1 MTNHNPQNF
10 ANVKTTRASKSG
22 FNRPYFLIDA
32 SVKPIGRVASEAAR
46 ILMGKNRADYS
57 PDVDMGGM
65 VIIINAKDQ
74 TFTGK
79 KAERKVYFRY
89 GRRLGSLKSRGYE
102 EAFKLDFKFPLYNAI
117 KKMMPRNRHQ
127 DLRVNNR
134 LLIVEDDN
142 HGITAPITVVSQF
155 PVLTYT
161 TPSVKPKVAVEVPT
175 IKASKVEKVAKTD
188 ETVSKVDE
196 TVVAKF
202 TSQESKVISV
212 KEVKAPKATKKT
224 TGDDLKIV
232 EGIGPKI
239 AELLVSKG
247 IVTFADLADADVANI
262 STILDE
268 AGLSSHKPDTWSQQA
283 VLARDGKF
291 EELETLKKELDGGLV
306 KE

>member
-1 MTNHNPQNF
+1 MPNHNPQNF
-10 ANVKTTRASKSG
+10 ADIRTTRASKTG

-134 LLIVEDDN
+134 LIIVEDDN

-155 PVLTYT
+155 PKLTYT
-161 TPSVKPKVAVEVPT
+161 SPNIKPKVAVEVPT
-175 IKASKVEKVAKTD
+175 IKAPKAEKVIKSE
-188 ETVSKVDE
+188 ETVAVNSTTQE
-196 TVVAKF
+196 IEVAPKA
-202 TSQESKVISV
+202 
-212 KEVKAPKATKKT
+212 VKAPKANKKT
-224 TGDDLKIV
+224 TSGDDLKIV

-239 AELLVSKG
+239 AELLNAAG
-247 IVTFADLADADVANI
+247 ILTYADLASSEV
-262 STILDE
+262 TKLDE
-268 AGLSSHKPDTWSQQA
+268 ILTAAGPKFSIHQPTTWPQQA
-283 VLARDGKF
+283 ALARDGKF

>member
-1 MTNHNPQNF
+1 MTNHNPQNY

-79 KAERKVYFRY
+79 KAEKKVYFRY

-134 LLIVEDDN
+134 LIIVEDDN
-142 HGITAPITVVSQF
+142 HGITAPITIVSQF
-155 PVLTYT
+155 PKLTYT
-161 TPSVKPKVAVEVPT
+161 SPDIKSKVAVEVPT
-175 IKASKVEKVAKTD
+175 IKAPKAEKVIKT
-188 ETVSKVDE
+188 
-196 TVVAKF
+196 
-202 TSQESKVISV
+202 VI
-212 KEVKAPKATKKT
+212 KEDTKTIAEPAQTKEIKAPKVTKKIAVA
-224 TGDDLKIV
+224 DDLAIV

-239 AELLVSKG
+239 AELLISKG
-247 IVTFADLADADVANI
+247 ITTFANLAETKAAELA
-262 STILDE
+262 TILDE

-283 VLARDGKF
+283 ALARDGKF
-291 EELETLKKELDGGLV
+291 EKLETLKKELDGGLV
-306 KE
+306 KV

>member
-10 ANVKTTRASKSG
+10 ANIKTTRASKTG

-155 PVLTYT
+155 PKLTYT
-161 TPSVKPKVAVEVPT
+161 LPNVKPKVAVEVPT
-175 IKASKVEKVAKTD
+175 IKAPKAEKIEAPKAIASEVI
-188 ETVSKVDE
+188 ET
-196 TVVAKF
+196 
-202 TSQESKVISV
+202 
-212 KEVKAPKATKKT
+212 KEVKASKAVKS
-224 TGDDLKIV
+224 TGNDDLKIV

-239 AELLVSKG
+239 AELLNTAG
-247 IVTFADLADADVANI
+247 IMTFADLASSEV
-262 STILDE
+262 TKLEEILTA
-268 AGLSSHKPDTWSQQA
+268 AGPKFSIHQPTTWAQQA
-283 VLARDGKF
+283 ALARDGKF
-291 EELETLKKELDGGLV
+291 EELEALKKELDGGIV

>member
-10 ANVKTTRASKSG
+10 ANIKTTRASKTG

-79 KAERKVYFRY
+79 KAEKKVYFRY

-134 LLIVEDDN
+134 LIIVEDDN

-155 PVLTYT
+155 PKLTYT
-161 TPSVKPKVAVEVPT
+161 TPNTKPKVAVEVPT
-175 IKASKVEKVAKTD
+175 IKPLKAEKPTKVEAPK
-188 ETVSKVDE
+188 EIVDAVE
-196 TVVAKF
+196 PKPTK
-202 TSQESKVISV
+202 SS
-212 KEVKAPKATKKT
+212 KATKKLT
-224 TGDDLKIV
+224 ENDDLKII

-239 AELLVSKG
+239 AELLNTAGIMTFAELASTEVSK
-247 IVTFADLADADVANI
+247 
-262 STILDE
+262 LDE
-268 AGLSSHKPDTWSQQA
+268 ILTAAGPKFSIHQPTTWSQQA
-283 VLARDGKF
+283 ALARDGKF

>member
-10 ANVKTTRASKSG
+10 ANIKTTRASKSG

-79 KAERKVYFRY
+79 KAEKKVYFRY

-155 PVLTYT
+155 PKLTYT
-161 TPSVKPKVAVEVPT
+161 TPSIKPKVAVEVPT
-175 IKASKVEKVAKTD
+175 IKVQKADK
-188 ETVSKVDE
+188 
-196 TVVAKF
+196 VVAPKLVDV
-202 TSQESKVISV
+202 S
-212 KEVKAPKATKKT
+212 EVKADAKPKASKT
-224 TGDDLKIV
+224 VKATANDDLKIV

-239 AELLVSKG
+239 EELLNAAG
-247 IVTFADLADADVANI
+247 ILTYSDLASSEV
-262 STILDE
+262 TKLDE
-268 AGLSSHKPDTWSQQA
+268 ILTAAGPKFSIHQPTTWAQQA
-283 VLARDGKF
+283 ALARDGKM
-291 EELETLKKELDGGLV
+291 EELEILKKELDGGLV

>member
-10 ANVKTTRASKSG
+10 ANVKTTRASKTG

-155 PVLTYT
+155 PKLTYT
-161 TPSVKPKVAVEVPT
+161 LPNVKPKVAVEVPT
-175 IKASKVEKVAKTD
+175 IKAPKADKVVKAN
-188 ETVSKVDE
+188 ETVS
-196 TVVAKF
+196 ANF
-202 TSQESKVISV
+202 TSQESEVV
-212 KEVKAPKATKKT
+212 TKEVKAPKSVKS
-224 TGDDLKIV
+224 TGNDDLKIV

-239 AELLVSKG
+239 EELLNAAG
-247 IVTFADLADADVANI
+247 ILTYADLASSEV
-262 STILDE
+262 TKLEGILTA
-268 AGLSSHKPDTWSQQA
+268 AGPKFSIHQPTTWAQQA
-283 VLARDGKF
+283 ALARDGKF

>member
-32 SVKPIGRVASEAAR
+32 SVKPIGRVATEAAR

-155 PVLTYT
+155 PKLTYT
-161 TPSVKPKVAVEVPT
+161 LPNVKPKVAVEVPT
-175 IKASKVEKVAKTD
+175 IQAPKAEKVIKTD
-188 ETVSKVDE
+188 ETVA
-196 TVVAKF
+196 AKF
-202 TSQESKVISV
+202 TSQESETPV
-212 KEVKAPKATKKT
+212 KEVKAQKAAQS
-224 TGDDLKIV
+224 TGNDDLKIV

-239 AELLVSKG
+239 EELLNTAG
-247 IVTFADLADADVANI
+247 ILTYADLASSEV
-262 STILDE
+262 TKLDE
-268 AGLSSHKPDTWSQQA
+268 ILTAAGPKFSIHQPTTWAQQA
-283 VLARDGKF
+283 ALARDGKF

>member
-10 ANVKTTRASKSG
+10 ANIKTTRASKTG

-102 EAFKLDFKFPLYNAI
+102 EAFKLDFKFPIYNAI

-161 TPSVKPKVAVEVPT
+161 SPNIKPKVAVEVPT
-175 IKASKVEKVAKTD
+175 IKAPKAEKI
-188 ETVSKVDE
+188 ETPKAVVSEV
-196 TVVAKF
+196 TP
-202 TSQESKVISV
+202 V
-212 KEVKAPKATKKT
+212 KEVKAPKSTKKA
-224 TGDDLKIV
+224 TGNDDLKIV

-239 AELLVSKG
+239 EELLNAAG
-247 IVTFADLADADVANI
+247 IITYSDLASADV
-262 STILDE
+262 TKLEEILTA
-268 AGLSSHKPDTWSQQA
+268 AGPRYSIHKPTTWATQSA
-283 VLARDGKF
+283 LARDGKF
-291 EELETLKKELDGGLV
+291 EELETFKKELDGGLV

>member
-155 PVLTYT
+155 PKLTYT
-161 TPSVKPKVAVEVPT
+161 LPSVKPKVAVEVPT
-175 IKASKVEKVAKTD
+175 IKAPKADKVVKANEAVA
-188 ETVSKVDE
+188 
-196 TVVAKF
+196 ANF
-202 TSQESKVISV
+202 TSQESEVV
-212 KEVKAPKATKKT
+212 TKEVKAPKSVKS
-224 TGDDLKIV
+224 TGNDDLKII

-239 AELLVSKG
+239 EELLNAAG
-247 IVTFADLADADVANI
+247 IITYSDLASADV
-262 STILDE
+262 TKLEEILTA
-268 AGLSSHKPDTWSQQA
+268 AGPRYSIHKPTTWPTQSA
-283 VLARDGKF
+283 LARDGKF
-291 EELETLKKELDGGLV
+291 EELESLKKELDGGLV

>member
-10 ANVKTTRASKSG
+10 ANIKTTRASKTG

-155 PVLTYT
+155 PKLTYT
-161 TPSVKPKVAVEVPT
+161 LPNVKPKVAVEVPT
-175 IKASKVEKVAKTD
+175 IKAPKAEKVIKT
-188 ETVSKVDE
+188 DE

-202 TSQESKVISV
+202 TSQESEVTPV
-212 KEVKAPKATKKT
+212 KEVKAPKAVKS
-224 TGDDLKIV
+224 TGDDLKIL

-247 IVTFADLADADVANI
+247 IVTFADLASADVANI
-262 STILDE
+262 ATILDE
-268 AGLSSHKPDTWSQQA
+268 AGLSSHKPDTWAQQA
-283 VLARDGKF
+283 ALARDGKF
-291 EELETLKKELDGGLV
+291 EELETLKKELDGRLV

>member
-1 MTNHNPQNF
+1 MPNHNPQNF
-10 ANVKTTRASKSG
+10 ADIRTTRATKTG

-79 KAERKVYFRY
+79 KAEKKVYFRY

-155 PVLTYT
+155 PKLTYT
-161 TPSVKPKVAVEVPT
+161 SPSIKPKVATEVPT
-175 IKASKVEKVAKTD
+175 IKAPKPEKI
-188 ETVSKVDE
+188 
-196 TVVAKF
+196 
-202 TSQESKVISV
+202 ESPKVIAETIEP
-212 KEVKAPKATKKT
+212 KAVKAPKTTKVAT
-224 TGDDLKIV
+224 GNDDLKIV

-239 AELLVSKG
+239 AELLNTAG
-247 IVTFADLADADVANI
+247 IITYADLASSEV
-262 STILDE
+262 TKLDE
-268 AGLSSHKPDTWSQQA
+268 ILTAAGPKFSIHQPTTWPQQA
-283 VLARDGKF
+283 ALARDGKF
-291 EELETLKKELDGGLV
+291 EELETLKKELDAGLA
-306 KE
+306 K

>member
-10 ANVKTTRASKSG
+10 ANIKTTRASKSG

-155 PVLTYT
+155 PKLTYT
-161 TPSVKPKVAVEVPT
+161 LPNVKPKVAVEVPT
-175 IKASKVEKVAKTD
+175 IKAPKAEKIVKTD
-188 ETVSKVDE
+188 ETVE
-196 TVVAKF
+196 AKF
-202 TSQESKVISV
+202 TSQESEVIA
-212 KEVKAPKATKKT
+212 KEVKAPKTVKS
-224 TGDDLKIV
+224 TGNDDLKIV

-239 AELLVSKG
+239 AELLNTAG
-247 IVTFADLADADVANI
+247 IMTFADLAASEV
-262 STILDE
+262 TKLEEILTA
-268 AGLSSHKPDTWSQQA
+268 AGPKFSIHQPTTWSQQA
-283 VLARDGKF
+283 ALARDGKF
-291 EELETLKKELDGGLV
+291 EELEVLKKELDGGIV

>member
-10 ANVKTTRASKSG
+10 ANIKTTRASKTG

-155 PVLTYT
+155 PKLTYT
-161 TPSVKPKVAVEVPT
+161 LPSVKPKVAIEVPT
-175 IKASKVEKVAKTD
+175 IKAPKAANIVSDVT
-188 ETVSKVDE
+188 ET
-196 TVVAKF
+196 
-202 TSQESKVISV
+202 
-212 KEVKAPKATKKT
+212 KEVKAPKAVKS
-224 TGDDLKIV
+224 TGNDDLKII

-239 AELLVSKG
+239 AELLVSRG
-247 IVTFADLADADVANI
+247 IVTFADLASADVANVA
-262 STILDE
+262 TILDE
-268 AGLSSHKPDTWSQQA
+268 AGLSSHKPDTWAQQA
-283 VLARDGKF
+283 ALARDGKF
-291 EELETLKKELDGGLV
+291 EELEVMKKELDGGLV

>member
-10 ANVKTTRASKSG
+10 ANIKTTRASKSG

-79 KAERKVYFRY
+79 KAEKKVYFRY

-142 HGITAPITVVSQF
+142 HGVTAPITVVSQF
-155 PVLTYT
+155 PKLTYT
-161 TPSVKPKVAVEVPT
+161 TPSIKPKVAVEVPT
-175 IKASKVEKVAKTD
+175 IKASKTDKVVVPKLAN
-188 ETVSKVDE
+188 VSN
-196 TVVAKF
+196 AN
-202 TSQESKVISV
+202 I
-212 KEVKAPKATKKT
+212 EVKPKKVSGK
-224 TGDDLKIV
+224 DDLKIV

-239 AELLVSKG
+239 EELLNAAG
-247 IVTFADLADADVANI
+247 ILTYADLASSEV
-262 STILDE
+262 TKLDE
-268 AGLSSHKPDTWSQQA
+268 ILSAAGPKFSIHQPTTWPQQA
-283 VLARDGKF
+283 AFARDDKF

>member
-10 ANVKTTRASKSG
+10 ANIKTTRASKSG

-155 PVLTYT
+155 PKLTYT
-161 TPSVKPKVAVEVPT
+161 LPNVKPKVAVEVPT
-175 IKASKVEKVAKTD
+175 IKAPKAANIVSDVT
-188 ETVSKVDE
+188 ET
-196 TVVAKF
+196 
-202 TSQESKVISV
+202 
-212 KEVKAPKATKKT
+212 KEVKVPKAVKS
-224 TGDDLKIV
+224 TGNDDLKIV

-239 AELLVSKG
+239 EEILNNAG
-247 IVTFADLADADVANI
+247 ISTYSDLASADVAKLEE
-262 STILDE
+262 ILTE
-268 AGLSSHKPDTWSQQA
+268 AGPRFSIHKPTTWPTQSA
-283 VLARDGKF
+283 LARDGKF
-291 EELETLKKELDGGLV
+291 DELEVLKKELDGGLA

>member
-10 ANVKTTRASKSG
+10 ANIKTTRASKTG

-155 PVLTYT
+155 PKLTYT
-161 TPSVKPKVAVEVPT
+161 TPNIKPKVAVEVST
-175 IKASKVEKVAKTD
+175 I
-188 ETVSKVDE
+188 
-196 TVVAKF
+196 
-202 TSQESKVISV
+202 
-212 KEVKAPKATKKT
+212 KAPKAEKIETPKAIASDVTETKEPKT
-224 TGDDLKIV
+224 PKAVKSTGNDDLKIV

-239 AELLVSKG
+239 EELLNAAG
-247 IVTFADLADADVANI
+247 IMTYSDLASSDVAKI
-262 STILDE
+262 EEILTA
-268 AGLSSHKPDTWSQQA
+268 AGPRFSIHKPTTWPTQSA
-283 VLARDGKF
+283 LARDGKF
-291 EELETLKKELDGGLV
+291 EELEVLKKELDGGIV

>member
-134 LLIVEDDN
+134 LFATPGGPLQHSIARNERDAAG
-142 HGITAPITVVSQF
+142 HGVPRQ
-155 PVLTYT
+155 PVLNESIRISAGVRKQHFQTGNNKLGRSIGRRIT
-161 TPSVKPKVAVEVPT
+161 SVKNNGR
-175 IKASKVEKVAKTD
+175 
-188 ETVSKVDE
+188 
-196 TVVAKF
+196 F
-202 TSQESKVISV
+202 
-212 KEVKAPKATKKT
+212 
-224 TGDDLKIV
+224 
-232 EGIGPKI
+232 
-239 AELLVSKG
+239 
-247 IVTFADLADADVANI
+247 
-262 STILDE
+262 LDFC
-268 AGLSSHKPDTWSQQA
+268 
-283 VLARDGKF
+283 V
-291 EELETLKKELDGGLV
+291 
-306 KE
+306 

>member
-10 ANVKTTRASKSG
+10 ANIKTTRASKSG

-79 KAERKVYFRY
+79 KAEKKVYFRY

-142 HGITAPITVVSQF
+142 HGITAPITIVSQF
-155 PVLTYT
+155 PKLTYT
-161 TPSVKPKVAVEVPT
+161 TPSIKPKVAVEVPT
-175 IKASKVEKVAKTD
+175 IKAPKADK
-188 ETVSKVDE
+188 
-196 TVVAKF
+196 VVAPKLADV
-202 TSQESKVISV
+202 SDV
-212 KEVKAPKATKKT
+212 KPKTIKAEKAN
-224 TGDDLKIV
+224 GNDDLKIV

-239 AELLVSKG
+239 EQLLNAAS
-247 IVTFADLADADVANI
+247 ILTYSDLANSEV
-262 STILDE
+262 TKLDE
-268 AGLSSHKPDTWSQQA
+268 ILTAAGPKFSIHQPTTWAQQA
-283 VLARDGKF
+283 ALARDGKM